1 MAEYLP
7 LHDEGPITRSAS
19 AAITGGQL
27 LFVSGSGTVAPTTAA
42 TAAWV
47 GVAGFDANPNDNVTV
62 WSDDVQRCIAGTGG
76 VTAGSTVEA
85 AAGGTV
91 VNHTEPATYVAG
103 SALNVVGL
111 ALTTAAANALAEIQ
125 FDR

>member
-7 LHDEGPITRSAS
+7 LHDEGPITRAAS

-27 LFVSGSGTVAPTTAA
+27 LAVSGSGTVAPTSAA

-47 GVAGFDANPNDNVTV
+47 GVAGFDAVAGDNVTV
-62 WSDDVQRCIAGTGG
+62 WAGDGAARIVAGTGG
-76 VTAGSTVEA
+76 VTAGVLVEA

-91 VNHTEPATYVAG
+91 VTHTNGTLDV
-103 SALNVVGL
+103 NIVGL
-111 ALTTAAANALAEIQ
+111 ALNTAVAGALVEVQ
-125 FDR
+125 LDR

>member
-27 LFVSGSGTVAPTTAA
+27 LYVSGSGTVAPTTVA
-42 TAAWV
+42 TPAWV

-62 WSDDVQRCIAGTGG
+62 WSDDVQRCIAGAGG
-76 VTAGSTVEA
+76 VTAGSLVEA
-85 AAGGTV
+85 SAAGTV
-91 VNHTEPATYVAG
+91 VNQAATG
-103 SALNVVGL
+103 ALPGNAVGL
-111 ALTTAAANALAEIQ
+111 ALTTAAANVLAEIQ
-125 FDR
+125 FNR

>member
-27 LFVSGSGTVAPTTAA
+27 LYVSGSGTVAPTTGA
-42 TAAWV
+42 TPAWV

-62 WSDDVQRCIAGTGG
+62 WSDDVQRPIAGAGG
-76 VTAGSTVEA
+76 VTAGLLVEA
-85 AAGGTV
+85 GAGGTV
-91 VNHTEPATYVAG
+91 VNQPATG
-103 SALNVVGL
+103 ALPGNVVGL
-111 ALTTAAANALAEIQ
+111 ALTTAPANALAEVQ
-125 FDR
+125 FNR